1 MPHTEPTFS
10 PGRILL
16 FNLLGAALILTWIS
30 PGLLFWTRLDDAI
43 FFATNAWLTEENRA
57 WVWLVAATNARLF
70 DVVSFFILLAIYLW
84 AIGRDPNPHH
94 RMLRWG
100 GTGITMLLSAVFIAQ
115 GVRLVVPYTHP
126 SPTLVYEDVNLVTQM
141 VDFSTKDSSGSSFPG
156 DHGVNLILFTA
167 FMWRFAGLKVMLVS
181 AVTAVVLSAPRILS
195 GAHWFSDVYFAAL
208 VINLIVAPWILLTP
222 LGPGLSRAITAGL
235 VKVQALLPGR
245 SKADNS

>member
-1 MPHTEPTFS
+1 M
-10 PGRILL
+10 
-16 FNLLGAALILTWIS
+16 
-30 PGLLFWTRLDDAI
+30 FWTELDDAV
-43 FFATNAWLTEENRA
+43 FFVTNAWLTEDNSA

-84 AIGRDPNPHH
+84 AIGRDPEPHQ

-100 GTGITMLLSAVFIAQ
+100 GTGITMLLTAVFIAQ
-115 GVRLVVPYTHP
+115 GVRMVVPYTHP

-181 AVTAVVLSAPRILS
+181 AVTAVILSAPRILS

-222 LGPGLSRAITAGL
+222 VGPWLSRGITAGL
-235 VKVQALLPGR
+235 AKVLALLPGR
-245 SKADNS
+245 